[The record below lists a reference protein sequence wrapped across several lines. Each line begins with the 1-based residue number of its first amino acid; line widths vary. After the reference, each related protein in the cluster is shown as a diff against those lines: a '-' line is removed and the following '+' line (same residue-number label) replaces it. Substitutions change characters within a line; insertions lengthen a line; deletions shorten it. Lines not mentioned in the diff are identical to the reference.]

1 MNKNLWIV
9 ANWKSNKNIQ
19 QALDWISIVGPKIER
34 REDLKVIVCPT
45 FSALSEVKKAVMVG
59 NFPLI
64 VGCQDVSPFTEGAY
78 TGEDP
83 ASILKELISLAIIGH
98 SERRANFFETDEM
111 ISKKVDQASQ
121 NKIIPLLCVQNADV
135 TLPATC
141 NLVAYEPTFAIGTG
155 HTDTPANANEVASI
169 IKGKYGSGLE
179 VLYGGSVSSENC
191 KSFVLEENISGLLI
205 GKASLNAEEF
215 IKIISACLK

>member
-1 MNKNLWIV
+1 MENIWIV
-9 ANWKSNKNIQ
+9 ANWKSNKTIAE
-19 QALDWISIVGPKIER
+19 ALDWISIVGPKLEK
-34 REDLKVIVCPT
+34 REDLKVVVCPT
-45 FSALSEVKKAVMVG
+45 FSALSEVKKAVIVG

-64 VGCQDVSPFTEGAY
+64 VGSQDISPFTEGAY
-78 TGEDP
+78 TGEES
-83 ASILKELISLAIIGH
+83 ASILNELISLSIIGH
-98 SERRANFFETDEM
+98 SERRANFFENDEM
-111 ISKKVDQASQ
+111 IAKKVDQASQ
-121 NKIIPLLCVQNADV
+121 NKIIPLLCIQDSEV

-155 HTDTPANANEVASI
+155 NPDTPLRANEVAFK

-191 KSFVLEENISGLLI
+191 KDFISEENISGLLI

-215 IKIISACLK
+215 LKIISKCLK